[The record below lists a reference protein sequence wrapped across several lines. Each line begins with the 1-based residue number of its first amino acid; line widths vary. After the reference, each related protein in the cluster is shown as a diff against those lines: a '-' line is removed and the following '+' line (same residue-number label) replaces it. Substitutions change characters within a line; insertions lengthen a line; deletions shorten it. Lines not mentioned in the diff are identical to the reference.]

1 MTEPAT
7 MDFGDALRAIKD
19 GKKAARIGWNGKGM
33 YIFLAECEIMHTE
46 ADLSDMQDKDT
57 ATNKFICLKTAN
69 NEFQPG
75 WNASTADVLATDWL
89 TVK

>member
-19 GKKAARIGWNGKGM
+19 GKKVARIGWNGKDM
-33 YIFLAECEIMHTE
+33 YIFLAECETMHTQ
-46 ADLSDMQDKDT
+46 ADLSALQDKDT
-57 ATNKFICLKTAN
+57 ATNEFICLKDAH

-75 WNASTADVLATDWL
+75 WNASQADMLATDWL
-89 TVK
+89 IVK